1 MRTFVSALLGLLAL
15 VVASGG
21 LVSAWLDE
29 NLVEESGFI
38 ALAAPL
44 GNDADFQA
52 ALAESLAQEVTASTA
67 LPEQLGSLVEPLVRD
82 AAGAVTRS
90 SAYPAAWA
98 ETLRLSHAVTLA
110 QAPDPSEAAPAVL
123 TLDLGPVVGL
133 VADSVGTGLGVDIP
147 IPEDTTVEVG
157 SLARGGLLHGIADVV
172 QDWRLYLAGAAV
184 LALLALVIARRRGT
198 TLALLGLGVAGIGVL
213 GILAGDWVP
222 DAATRTPGTGA
233 VADVFIRGLAQRAG
247 ADIADSSVPVVVG
260 GLVAVLVGVVG
271 QLAVGRGRR
280 AQLPAE
286 GPPVDRVAHSR
297 PGRIGE

>member
-44 GNDADFQA
+44 GDDADFQA
-52 ALAESLAQEVTASTA
+52 ALAESLAQEVTANTE
-67 LPEQLGSLVEPLVRD
+67 LPEQFDSFVEPLIRD

-90 SAYPAAWA
+90 SGYPAAWA
-98 ETLRLSHAVTLA
+98 ETLRLSHAVTFTR
-110 QAPDPSEAAPAVL
+110 APDPSESAPAVL

-133 VADSVGTGLGVDIP
+133 VADSVGAGLGVDIR

-157 SLARGGLLHGIADVV
+157 TLERGGLLHGIADAV

-198 TLALLGLGVAGIGVL
+198 TLALLGLGVVGIGVL

-222 DAATRTPGTGA
+222 DAATRAPGTGA
-233 VADVFIRGLAQRAG
+233 VADVFIRGLAERAG

-271 QLAVGRGRR
+271 QLAFGRGRR
-280 AQLPAE
+280 A
-286 GPPVDRVAHSR
+286 
-297 PGRIGE
+297 